1 MTPNELSKISFKE
14 MARFFT
20 TYISKDR
27 LNSLKKAYIAISDR
41 HKEGILHGDCIY
53 LSQQMSRALDFA
65 KTGLYATIYSEFHH
79 YPFPDFMKE
88 NKLCSYVSK
97 KPSGQI
103 YRMSQNIVPKQYIRN
118 YCAYEPFMYVENMYE
133 YIADARKTKAKY
145 DHSLRLL
152 LGQYS
157 VQSEIEF
164 ISGHIVNW
172 PKYLSVKDKPEFV
185 ERIRLAYI
193 RFKKDWRKKF
203 EVPDE
208 NLEAKAAAWY
218 YVTYHPS
225 EYKSDVTY
233 NSTMARYM
241 SFPWVVDN
249 YILFIANSNST
260 RAHEDRFLQPVPAE
274 KINSAVKKS
283 SELLFVS
290 EDEDDDESNSE
301 SEDDEEA
308 EAYEDDLKSNHEDL
322 DQLRGSAHVISV
334 KLSDLIL

>member
-1 MTPNELSKISFKE
+1 MIWDHKLIPKKINLTRRNYVTTVTPNNLSKIAFKE

-27 LNSLKKAYIAISDR
+27 LDLLKKAYIAISDR
-41 HKEGILHGDCIY
+41 HKVGILHGDCIY

-79 YPFPDFMKE
+79 YPFPDFMNE

-103 YRMSQNIVPKQYIRN
+103 YHMSQQIICKQYVTN
-118 YCAYEPFMYVENMYE
+118 YCAYDPRLYTDTMFE

-164 ISGHIVNW
+164 ISGHIMNW
-172 PKYLSVKDKPEFV
+172 PKYLSVKDKPGFV
-185 ERIRLAYI
+185 KRIRTAYI
-193 RFKKDWRKKF
+193 RFKKDWKKKF
-203 EVPDE
+203 EVADE
-208 NLEAKAAAWY
+208 DLEAKAAAWY

-233 NSTMARYM
+233 NSTMTRYM

-249 YILFIANSNST
+249 YISFIADSNSVRT
-260 RAHEDRFLQPVPAE
+260 HEERFLQPVPAE
-274 KINSAVKKS
+274 KINSAMKKNRD
-283 SELLFVS
+283 LFIS
-290 EDEDDDESNSE
+290 KDEDDNESSSE
-301 SEDDEEA
+301 NKE
-308 EAYEDDLKSNHEDL
+308 
-322 DQLRGSAHVISV
+322 
-334 KLSDLIL
+334 